1 MDRKR
6 EPLPTHVWDTP
17 TLPPAYEDALRRG
30 LEALDLDLDDAGRT
44 VIDGHVRLLL
54 AWTDA
59 INLTAIREPA
69 HVALGHVIDSL
80 SAVSWLR
87 EQRVDRLL
95 DLGSG
100 GGFPGVPIAAAIP
113 SIRVVL
119 LEPIAKKA
127 RFLAT
132 SADATGLAPRV
143 QVVTARAETV
153 ARDRHQRGRWPA
165 VSARAVGSLADLVEL
180 AFSLLAVN
188 GALVAWKRGDIDLEL
203 EAARRAIDGLGGGSL
218 DVHEVPIDGLVGHR
232 LVVATRTGRVPDAF
246 PREPA
251 VRRRRPW

>member
-1 MDRKR
+1 M
-6 EPLPTHVWDTP
+6 
-17 TLPPAYEDALRRG
+17 A
-30 LEALDLDLDDAGRT
+30 
-44 VIDGHVRLLL
+44 IDGHVRLLL

-80 SAVSWLR
+80 SAVAWLR
-87 EQRVDRLL
+87 EHGVDRLL

-119 LEPIAKKA
+119 LEPIVKKA

-143 QVVTARAETV
+143 TVVTARAETV
-153 ARDRHQRGRWPA
+153 ARDRRQRGRWPA
-165 VSARAVGSLADLVEL
+165 VSARAVGTLADLVEL
-180 AFSLLAVN
+180 AFPLLAVS
-188 GALVAWKRGDIDLEL
+188 GALVAWKRGDIDVEL
-203 EAARRAIDGLGGGSL
+203 EAARRAIDALGGGSL
-218 DVHEVPIDGLVGHR
+218 DVYEVPIHGLVGHR
-232 LVVATRTGRVPDAF
+232 LVVATRAGRVPDAF
-246 PREPA
+246 PRGPA

>member
-1 MDRKR
+1 VDRKR

-232 LVVATRTGRVPDAF
+232 LVVVTRTGRVPDAF